1 MHCHD
6 CMAELRAEQEEN
18 RAKDYDGEDW
28 KPGYDA
34 DADDEERWK
43 NDE

>member
-1 MHCHD
+1 MRGIRLAVPGMGCGGI
-6 CMAELRAEQEEN
+6 ET
-18 RAKDYDGEDW
+18 KDYDGEDW